1 MAREY
6 AQIRLAIWNDDDFRA
21 LSPAAQHL
29 YFMLLTSPTMTYCGV
44 ADWRPGR
51 TVANAG
57 AWTVSQLRAAAEEL
71 ASGLYVV
78 IDESTEEVLVRSYI
92 RHDGLMKNP
101 KTAVSMTIA
110 FAGTASPVLRGV
122 IVHELHRLRER
133 EPNLGSWALEKVG
146 EVMARKAIDPKGF
159 PLPFEVGYGVDQGPD
174 YPLDHPQG
182 LPLDHPVAFGEAQG
196 VGLPQGFLPAPAPA
210 PLTSSIGGYVTGVR
224 HVPEPLPPADAP
236 PPKFHSEH
244 PGAHVAD
251 CAECGI
257 TAERYEAWLRGRL
270 AATEPP
276 RFCPRHPGGTSDP
289 CHDCRTLRELHERWT
304 ASRKRA
310 ADATRAA
317 ERKAKSEIE
326 RRAVEACSLCDD
338 DGYRGTTLCT
348 HEPPRT
354 RPTLR
359 EQFEALRAETAQ
371 PATEPEDSHA

>member
-1 MAREY
+1 M
-6 AQIRLAIWNDDDFRA
+6 
-21 LSPAAQHL
+21 
-29 YFMLLTSPTMTYCGV
+29 
-44 ADWRPGR
+44 
-51 TVANAG
+51 
-57 AWTVSQLRAAAEEL
+57 
-71 ASGLYVV
+71 
-78 IDESTEEVLVRSYI
+78 
-92 RHDGLMKNP
+92 
-101 KTAVSMTIA
+101 
-110 FAGTASPVLRGV
+110 
-122 IVHELHRLRER
+122 
-133 EPNLGSWALEKVG
+133 
-146 EVMARKAIDPKGF
+146 
-159 PLPFEVGYGVDQGPD
+159 
-174 YPLDHPQG
+174 
-182 LPLDHPVAFGEAQG
+182 
-196 VGLPQGFLPAPAPA
+196 
-210 PLTSSIGGYVTGVR
+210 
-224 HVPEPLPPADAP
+224 PEPLPPADAP